1 MPAASGSDAD
11 PGGSAAPTDAAWAA
25 ALAAVDWL
33 DVALDHGPVALP
45 ANAPTPAAPAAEE
58 AAAFP
63 EPAALKPTVPE
74 SVPPADGRAF
84 AENDGS
90 CAQQAR

>member
-1 MPAASGSDAD
+1 MPFPTAEMILAVNTSAS
-11 PGGSAAPTDAAWAA
+11 
-25 ALAAVDWL
+25 
-33 DVALDHGPVALP
+33 VAHGPVALP

-74 SVPPADGRAF
+74 PAPPADGRAF